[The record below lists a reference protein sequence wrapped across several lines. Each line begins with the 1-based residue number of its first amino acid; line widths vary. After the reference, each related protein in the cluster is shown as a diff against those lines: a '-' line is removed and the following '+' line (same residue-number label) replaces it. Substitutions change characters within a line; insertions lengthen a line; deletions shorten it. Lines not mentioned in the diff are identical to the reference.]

1 MTVLYE
7 YGEISTPRRG
17 RMQHRK
23 PQKPTVFF
31 RFGKP
36 GHGLLFLSAGA
47 WRIGER
53 EEKSGKSCKY
63 QKLFLSLQP
72 KI

>member
-1 MTVLYE
+1 
-7 YGEISTPRRG
+7 
-17 RMQHRK
+17 MQHRK

-47 WRIGER
+47 WRVFLINA
-53 EEKSGKSCKY
+53 CKI
-63 QKLFLSLQP
+63 QNNNVSLQRELFFGGVCVRLF
-72 KI
+72 

>member
-1 MTVLYE
+1 
-7 YGEISTPRRG
+7 
-17 RMQHRK
+17 MQHRK

-47 WRIGER
+47 WRRGER
-53 EEKSGKSCKY
+53 RKKGKKLQDSKY
-63 QKLFLSLQP
+63 
-72 KI
+72 